1 MPVIEFKKDCLNDI
15 EMPITVRIGLKL
27 KAFNEKRNVE
37 DLSAKEI
44 ALANKKYKNI
54 LNYKDKICH
63 WCLKKYVM

>member
-37 DLSAKEI
+37 DISAKEI
-44 ALANKKYKNI
+44 SLAIKKYKSC
-54 LNYKDKICH
+54 LNYRDKICH
-63 WCLKKYVM
+63 WCLNKLC